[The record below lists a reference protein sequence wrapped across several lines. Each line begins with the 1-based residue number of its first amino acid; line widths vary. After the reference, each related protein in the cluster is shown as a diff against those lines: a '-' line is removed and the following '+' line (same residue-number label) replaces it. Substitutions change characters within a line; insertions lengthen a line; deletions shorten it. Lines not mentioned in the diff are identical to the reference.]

1 MYSTGNI
8 VKYMVMT
15 LYSDRYKSIKLYKTS
30 TLQKAFLLNSFLLLV
45 QAHSWHLYLHIY
57 LFFKIMFWLY
67 RYQNRIE
74 IQRNME
80 AEDE

>member
-8 VKYMVMT
+8 VKYMVIT
-15 LYSDRYKSIKLYKTS
+15 LYSDRYKPIKFYNDPSKG
-30 TLQKAFLLNSFLLLV
+30 FLLNSFLLLV
-45 QAHSWHLYLHIY
+45 QAHFWHLYLHIY

-80 AEDE
+80 AKDE